1 MFSSYYR
8 IGVGRGNKSPRSIP
22 GNLKP
27 YLAMEGGHML
37 KLLKYRS
44 ANIAELNNLKEQ
56 RWKLYWVYYNFNIF
70 KVNF

>member
-8 IGVGRGNKSPRSIP
+8 IGIGKGNKTPRNIP

-37 KLLKYRS
+37 KLLKHHLVD
-44 ANIAELNNLKEQ
+44 IAKLN
-56 RWKLYWVYYNFNIF
+56 
-70 KVNF
+70 